1 MILKSPVFI
10 TSRLLPGVKIGD
22 ATISIEYFNWPHP
35 EGRQRYRYYID
46 LNGYEEAAADLC
58 SGAGG
63 GTLQD
68 GLESLLGFLGAF
80 AEAVAYQKRTGNIAE
95 NADLFSIKMADWA
108 IENADEI
115 STLKCMLQEKEL
127 ILE

>member
-22 ATISIEYFNWPHP
+22 ATISIEYFN
-35 EGRQRYRYYID
+35 RTQSDQQCYRYYID
-46 LNGYEEAAADLC
+46 LNGHEEVNEDLY
-58 SGAGG
+58 SGADG
-63 GTLQD
+63 GTLQE

-80 AEAVAYQKRTGNIAE
+80 AEAVAYEKCTGTEAE
-95 NADLFSIKMADWA
+95 NADLFSIEMADWV
-108 IENADEI
+108 IENVDEI
-115 STLKCMLQEKEL
+115 SMLECMLQEKEL